1 MLLVIDG
8 MAEKYGLLPSEVLQ
22 KGTTMDLAI
31 NYNANII
38 KVREQRKARGESIAD
53 TFTQNEIMSTWNKFK
68 ER

>member
-1 MLLVIDG
+1 